1 LISKHNL
8 FMRSPKSDVESQPT
22 IRGDCTHEHDP
33 FAVRSGKVLNW
44 RNVEM
49 SIKNRGEKDNVSIL
63 KNVWGEVPP
72 GKVCAIMGPSGAGKT
87 SLLNILSGR
96 SRTRKNV
103 VVSQDMRFDNYAVNP
118 TDTKMKKQIA
128 FVEQHD
134 GLQQTSTPREAINF
148 SARLRLPRSISD
160 SDVTKLTNRMITEL
174 GLNSCADTVI
184 GGQLIRGISG
194 GERKR
199 TSVGVELVVKPGV
212 IFLDEPTSGLD
223 SYSALR
229 IVQVL
234 KKVATSGA
242 SVLLTIHQPASEVF
256 NSFDHLLLLNKGRIM
271 FQGELKTM
279 PQYFADRGY
288 PLPINTNP
296 SDWIMYIAQTVDEKD
311 LETSF
316 FLSENTQ
323 IESEI
328 KVPSDIENKRS
339 SNGEQRVSY
348 GTEIKLLF
356 KREFNN
362 ILRDKSLLA
371 GRLMITGSLATIL
384 SCIFVGVGKAD
395 NSDSTQFNS
404 HFGISILVCIQS
416 MFGTG
421 APTLLSFPAERPV
434 FLREYAT
441 NHYSIFTYMLSRLF
455 VEAFITFIQI
465 TTLVTITHWTIG
477 FQINFFL
484 ELAIC
489 YGLAMSSTALAVM
502 LGCAVEE
509 VKTAAEF
516 LPLLYVPQ
524 MLFAGFFVATSLIPK
539 WLRWAQYLCSLTY
552 AVRLFVGLEFKDCG
566 YESPIGSTIPT
577 NCERVFASNEINPDH
592 FWLYALTLF
601 ALFVFF
607 RSVALILLMKKA
619 TKYY

>member
-1 LISKHNL
+1 VTLENTIKETLFITNFNL
-8 FMRSPKSDVESQPT
+8 FMRSPNSDAESQPT
-22 IRGDCTHEHDP
+22 IHGDRTHEHDL
-33 FAVRSGKVLNW
+33 FAVRSGKLLNW

-49 SIKNRGEKDNVSIL
+49 SIKKKGEKNNVSIL

-103 VVSQDMRFDNYAVNP
+103 IVSQDMRFDNYTVNP
-118 TDTKMKKQIA
+118 TDTKMKMQIA

-134 GLQQTSTPREAINF
+134 GLQQTSTPREAIKF

-160 SDVTKLTNRMITEL
+160 NDVTKLTNTMLTEL

-199 TSVGVELVVKPGV
+199 TSVGVELVVKPGL

-271 FQGELKTM
+271 FQGNLNTM
-279 PQYFADRGY
+279 PQYFADRGH

-296 SDWIMYIAQTVDEKD
+296 ADWVMYIAQTVDEKD
-311 LETSF
+311 LEESF
-316 FLSENTQ
+316 FLSESAQ

-339 SNGEQRVSY
+339 GNGEHRVSVCF
-348 GTEIKLLF
+348 LL
-356 KREFNN
+356 
-362 ILRDKSLLA
+362 IL
-371 GRLMITGSLATIL
+371 
-384 SCIFVGVGKAD
+384 
-395 NSDSTQFNS
+395 
-404 HFGISILVCIQS
+404 
-416 MFGTG
+416 
-421 APTLLSFPAERPV
+421 P
-434 FLREYAT
+434 
-441 NHYSIFTYMLSRLF
+441 LF
-455 VEAFITFIQI
+455 DFDR
-465 TTLVTITHWTIG
+465 
-477 FQINFFL
+477 N
-484 ELAIC
+484 
-489 YGLAMSSTALAVM
+489 TALHQYM
-502 LGCAVEE
+502 FWC
-509 VKTAAEF
+509 KNYF
-516 LPLLYVPQ
+516 L
-524 MLFAGFFVATSLIPK
+524 
-539 WLRWAQYLCSLTY
+539 LR
-552 AVRLFVGLEFKDCG
+552 F
-566 YESPIGSTIPT
+566 
-577 NCERVFASNEINPDH
+577 
-592 FWLYALTLF
+592 
-601 ALFVFF
+601 
-607 RSVALILLMKKA
+607 
-619 TKYY
+619 